1 MAEEYVISVVLEG
14 NASSLSSATDKASKG
29 QQKLKT
35 STVDANV
42 SMLAQLARFQAMTA
56 AMNQTVGGLNKMTG
70 ALEAAG
76 APQVLTENMRRL
88 TKILEFII
96 GPMEIWLAY
105 KTLSIAL
112 SYSDAKAKTTDAA
125 ATGVLAA
132 ATAKLNVVMAMNP
145 FILVAVA
152 IVVLVLALVY
162 LEKKLGIIT
171 GAVDMLN
178 SALDKMDAFLGKIRN
193 GLAGVASGMQDV
205 VDMITLK
212 GLRDGL
218 HGVF

>member
-29 QQKLKT
+29 QKKLKT
-35 STVDANV
+35 STADANIA
-42 SMLAQLARFQAMTA
+42 MLAQLARFQAMPA

-76 APQVLTENMRRL
+76 APKALTNTMRNL
-88 TKILEFII
+88 TKLMEFII
-96 GPMEIWLAY
+96 GPMEIYLAY

-112 SYSDAKAKTTDAA
+112 HYGDAKAKTTDAA
-125 ATGVLAA
+125 ATGVLTA
-132 ATAKLNVVMAMNP
+132 ATAKLNLVMKMNP
-145 FILVAVA
+145 FLLVAMAIIAVVA
-152 IVVLVLALVY
+152 VLFI

-171 GAVDMLN
+171 KSIDMLN
-178 SALDKMDAFLGKIRN
+178 EALQKMDEFLGRIRD
-193 GLAGVASGMQDV
+193 GWAGVAKGMQDTL
-205 VDMITLK
+205 DLITLK

-218 HGVF
+218 HGVI